1 MRLLAVAG
9 ELSGDVHGGNL
20 LAGLRAR
27 LPGLRVNGIGG
38 PRMVEAGLEQLF
50 PLTDL
55 VVHGLLEVL
64 GHLPRLYR
72 ILWALER
79 TLDSDPPDALLL
91 IDYPG
96 FNLKLAR
103 AAKRRGIPV
112 YYYCSPQIWAWRG
125 GRLRTIAEVVDL
137 MIVLFPFEAQ
147 LYRDAGVEAAFLG
160 HPLVGVEAGEEDV
173 EALEE
178 RLDAGDGAVK
188 AGDAK
193 DSGPLV
199 ALMPGS
205 RPSELRRN
213 LNVLLEAAR
222 QIEEAGFRCR
232 FVIPAA
238 PSLDPAE
245 VEAMVRASGARVTV
259 AADAFLPLLQL
270 ADLAVVASGTATL
283 QTAMAGVPFLVVYR
297 VAALTFWIARRFAYL
312 RHISIVN
319 ILAGREIVPELLQ
332 GDFTPERVRDAF
344 LELAGDRAR
353 QQHMKTALASVTGQL
368 GEPGAYQRAAELLA
382 GKLGGQTMPAVKES
396 SRE

>member
-20 LAGLRAR
+20 LAGLRTR
-27 LPGLRVNGIGG
+27 LPGLRVSGIGG
-38 PRMVEAGLEQLF
+38 PRMAAAGLESMF
-50 PLTDL
+50 PLSSL
-55 VVHGLLEVL
+55 MVHGLLEVL

-137 MIVLFPFEAQ
+137 MIVLFPFEAR
-147 LYRDAGVEAAFLG
+147 LYEEAGVETAFLG
-160 HPLVGVEAGEEDV
+160 HPLVGIEAPRAEV
-173 EALEE
+173 EALES
-178 RLDAGDGAVK
+178 RLGVEDGDLKKGDVK
-188 AGDAK
+188 K
-193 DSGPLV
+193 RGPLV

-205 RPSELRRN
+205 RPSELRRH
-213 LNVLLEAAR
+213 LGVLLEAAR
-222 QIEEAGFRCR
+222 QIEEGGFRCR

-245 VEAMVRASGARVTV
+245 VDALVRASGARVTV
-259 AADAFLPLLQL
+259 ATDAFLPLLQL

-297 VAALTFWIARRFAYL
+297 VAALTFWIARRFSYL

-332 GDFTPERVRDAF
+332 GDFTPEKVRGAL
-344 LELAGDRAR
+344 LELAGDQGR
-353 QQHMKTALASVTGQL
+353 QQQMKEALASVTGQL
-368 GEPGAYQRAAELLA
+368 GEPGAYERAADLLA
-382 GKLGGQTMPAVKES
+382 GKLKGL
-396 SRE
+396 